1 MASIQRA
8 RKWPH
13 AAAANSK
20 IYIAGGIFQGHWPTG
35 KLYEVYDETT
45 NEWQFIKSFFIGRLG
60 TLLVVSGTL
69 YGLSNTGDFRAQNI
83 RIDSYDPEENK
94 WTNKTNLKFGGFP
107 RVPLTIQ
114 CSMRIFK

>member
-1 MASIQRA
+1 MA
-8 RKWPH
+8 
-13 AAAANSK
+13 
-20 IYIAGGIFQGHWPTG
+20 TG

-94 WTNKTNLKFGGFP
+94 WTNKTNLKLGGFP